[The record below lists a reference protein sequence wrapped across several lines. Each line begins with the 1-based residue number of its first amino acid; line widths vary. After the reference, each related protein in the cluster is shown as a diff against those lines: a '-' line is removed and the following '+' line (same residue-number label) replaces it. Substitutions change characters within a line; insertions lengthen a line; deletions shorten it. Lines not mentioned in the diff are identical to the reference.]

1 MVCVQAPQR
10 WPERVGSWTQPRLVM
25 PEDGVGAAAAAETPG
40 GSNVMSEVDLS
51 HGAYECTDCMTV
63 GVSYSK
69 TVTHASHLRGY
80 VQARSW
86 GLQILHFATPPR

>member
-1 MVCVQAPQR
+1 
-10 WPERVGSWTQPRLVM
+10 M
-25 PEDGVGAAAAAETPG
+25 PEDGVGAAAADPPG
-40 GSNVMSEVDLS
+40 GSNVMSEVDPS

-63 GVSYSK
+63 GVSSK
-69 TVTHASHLRGY
+69 TVTHASHPRGY